1 MKQYLKQIVYLGIF
15 LMFFSA
21 NGLAETM
28 YVTDVLKLTLRSGP
42 STEHKILSVVESGQ
56 QIELLE
62 PGEDWSLV
70 RIANGKEGYVL
81 TRYLMTDPTHNIR
94 LERLQNKHKALMQQ
108 AATLLEENTRLKN
121 EGRQLKSKLDG
132 NDKTLKKLRVDYE
145 KLKAGSAEYI
155 ELKEKY
161 KTTSGQLAE
170 QTKRAAALDEELR
183 SIEINQYIKWFL
195 AGSGVLLVGFI
206 VGFSARRQRRRPSL
220 L

>member
-1 MKQYLKQIVYLGIF
+1 MKKLYKQILFLGIV

-28 YVTDVLKLTLRSGP
+28 YVTDKLKLTLRSGP
-42 STEHKILSVVESGQ
+42 SLEHKILAVIESGQ

-70 RIANGKEGYVL
+70 RTAGEKEGYVL
-81 TRYLMTDPTHNIR
+81 TRYLLSEPTHNVR
-94 LERLQNKHKALMQQ
+94 FEKLQSKHKALMQQ
-108 AATLLEENTRLKN
+108 AATLLEENTRFKK
-121 EGRQLKSKLDG
+121 EGRKLKSTLDV
-132 NDKTLKKLRVDYE
+132 NEKALNKLRVDYE

-155 ELKEKY
+155 ELKEKF
-161 KTTSGQLAE
+161 KTVSGQFAE
-170 QTKRAAALDEELR
+170 QTKRAEALDEELR